1 MQEHTHG
8 ADVHWCNRQNEQ
20 EKLNCSLLKTR
31 TAGSSWVCH
40 RLCKT
45 SMAGPAS
52 VTRGFDSWIW
62 GYWIPVIAYAGLIFF
77 LSDQSYPEKYVPI
90 FTFPGGDKLD
100 HALEY
105 SVLGVLCYR
114 AFRYAAGEWASRY
127 ALLLA
132 IVAAFGYGVSDE
144 FHQYFVPLREA
155 DVWDILAD
163 TVGASIGASGWHHR
177 WR

>member
-1 MQEHTHG
+1 
-8 ADVHWCNRQNEQ
+8 
-20 EKLNCSLLKTR
+20 
-31 TAGSSWVCH
+31 
-40 RLCKT
+40 
-45 SMAGPAS
+45 MAGPAS
-52 VTRGFDSWIW
+52 MTRGFDNWIW
-62 GYWIPVIAYAGLIFF
+62 GYWVPVIVYAGLIFF

-144 FHQYFVPLREA
+144 VHQYFVPLREA